1 VSFFNGFIGTRPN
14 SNSLFTGGD
23 DREMYEKN
31 LLSQPQD
38 WYYRNR
44 EITYKK
50 NENGHRCKSLDKLDL
65 DNYILFSGCSYTE
78 GVGVKLEKTFPYLVS
93 RELNLDY
100 YNLAVGGSGP
110 DVCFYN
116 LFNFFLKVQKL
127 PKFLVL
133 QMPQHTRFV
142 IKSKDKIPPPHP
154 FQFFGIWVEEAK
166 NFILEGEELGYFSN
180 KTSLFMTMILEMY
193 KCPVIDILPPA
204 LGPVLKNQVRLIYK
218 DYSRDLTHPGNLS
231 NKHVAN
237 GILESIQNYYK
248 YNNATIH
255 TTFRGQ
261 SD

>member
-14 SNSLFTGGD
+14 SNLLFVGGD
-23 DREMYEKN
+23 DKEMYEKN
-31 LLSQPQD
+31 LSSQTQN
-38 WYYRNR
+38 WYYRNS

-78 GVGVKLEKTFPYLVS
+78 GVGVELEKTFPYLVS

-100 YNLAVGGSGP
+100 YNLSVGGCGP

-116 LFNFFLKVQKL
+116 LFKFFLKVQKL

-142 IKSKDKIPPPHP
+142 LKSKDKLNHP
-154 FQFFGIWVEEAK
+154 FQYFGIWIEEAK
-166 NFILEGEELGYFSN
+166 KFILEGEELEYFSN
-180 KTSLFMTMILEMY
+180 KTSLFMDMIFQMY
-193 KCPVIDILPPA
+193 TCPIIHILPPD
-204 LGPVLKNQVRLIYK
+204 LGPVLENQVRLIYK
-218 DYSRDLTHPGNLS
+218 DHSRDFAHPGNLS
-231 NKHVAN
+231 NQHVAN
-237 GILESIQNYYK
+237 GILECIQNYYK

-255 TTFRGQ
+255 PTFRGQ